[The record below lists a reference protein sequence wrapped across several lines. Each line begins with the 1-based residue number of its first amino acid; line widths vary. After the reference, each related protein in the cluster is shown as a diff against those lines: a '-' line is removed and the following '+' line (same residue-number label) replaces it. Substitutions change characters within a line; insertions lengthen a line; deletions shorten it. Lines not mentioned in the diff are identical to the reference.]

1 MSRTDFEAAYIER
14 YGHRP
19 RGWNDDFQ
27 VYQDAHANGAW
38 FGWQARAAGIEAKA
52 APVGER
58 EVFAREGRYTV
69 IKHKD
74 LAGLPRELLFELRL
88 VLDRLSKFT
97 PPREYVVVESDWP
110 EYEPVWQMI
119 ENRAAS
125 SAQKIEGVRA
135 NEK

>member
-58 EVFAREGRYTV
+58 EAFERE
-69 IKHKD
+69 IKD
-74 LAGLPRELLFELRL
+74 QFDGGSP
-88 VLDRLSKFT
+88 DLSKKPGGSYQNFYL
-97 PPREYVVVESDWP
+97 ECAWNG
-110 EYEPVWQMI
+110 WKQ
-119 ENRAAS
+119 RAAL
-125 SAQKIEGVRA
+125 SASTWQEGGL
-135 NEK
+135 